1 MKTHTET
8 DGWESDGETRSENN
22 EQTSRDTS
30 ENNGAETEEDNME
43 IDQVNGGV
51 ENKGS

>member
-8 DGWESDGETRSENN
+8 DGWESDSETRSENN
-22 EQTSRDTS
+22 EQTSCDTR

-43 IDQVNGGV
+43 ID
-51 ENKGS
+51 